1 MACFWRFCKPIVKLN
16 ANHAQLITLCGLRM
30 LNSVELKGDA
40 MNNNL
45 TGLSKEEM
53 DKVSAGLAAGTVAVR
68 ERNNLPVNADEV
80 EMEQPEHLRAYFR
93 ERLAH
98 YRQQPAKK

>member
-1 MACFWRFCKPIVKLN
+1 MNK
-16 ANHAQLITLCGLRM
+16 TL
-30 LNSVELKGDA
+30 A
-40 MNNNL
+40 
-45 TGLSKEEM
+45 GLSKEEM

-68 ERNNLPVNADEV
+68 ERNHLPVNADEV

>member
-16 ANHAQLITLCGLRM
+16 ANPTLLRTFCGLRM

-45 TGLSKEEM
+45 EGLSKEEM

-80 EMEQPEHLRAYFR
+80 EMEQPAHLRVYFR

-98 YRQQPAKK
+98 YRQQPARK